1 MCADTFY
8 TSDTLLDNNSCL
20 DSAPSLPH
28 LLFHGTTWHSRLL
41 PSAHK
46 FAYPYRYWGVNISAL
61 AAGQPLPEVGLYS
74 VSDSTSVT
82 EPTVRPDSLT
92 SKLLSSRLFTNS
104 KLNGLALF
112 SAKHSAIQQFCP
124 SDYLHQPDN
133 EEPQGELDK
142 DKRKAQRH
150 TGYYNKVQL
159 QAANEQLL
167 ARLNAAFIEQTGSAP
182 TGDML
187 GLVVCRNAGLYFSP
201 VNFYLGFDEQQIPSH
216 LLAEVSNT
224 PWDKRHYYGFLL
236 QGADSEFCHDKNFH
250 VSPFNPIDQQYCW
263 QVSIKHTLEDIKNS
277 TLKNTMA
284 NTNIDTQANKS
295 LLGGLQVRIAI
306 NISDVRGEVLKTGI
320 KMIGVPMSAP
330 AVRASLAKNPLMNAT
345 SLTRIYW
352 QALKLYAIKKVPY
365 VGYDEKLADSKQA
378 KQR

>member
-8 TSDTLLDNNSCL
+8 ASDTVLDNNSCL

-41 PSAHK
+41 PSVHK

-61 AAGQPLPEVGLYS
+61 AAGQPLPEVGLYT
-74 VSDSTSVT
+74 DPTSAT
-82 EPTVRPDSLT
+82 EPTAKLDSV
-92 SKLLSSRLFTNS
+92 KYRLLSRRLFANS
-104 KLNGLALF
+104 RLNGLALF

-133 EEPQGELDK
+133 EEAQVEQDK
-142 DKRKAQRH
+142 NKRKARRH
-150 TGYYNKVQL
+150 INRDNKVSL

-201 VNFYLGFDEQQIPSH
+201 VNFYLGFDELQIPSH

-263 QVSIKHTLEDIKNS
+263 QVSIKNTINDIKNS
-277 TLKNTMA
+277 TLKNTA
-284 NTNIDTQANKS
+284 PRTNADPQANES

-320 KMIGVPMSAP
+320 KMSGVPMSAP
-330 AVRASLAKNPLMNAT
+330 AVRASLAKNPLMNIT

-352 QALKLYAIKKVPY
+352 HALKLYAIKKVPY
-365 VGYDEKLADSKQA
+365 VGYDEKLADSKQ
-378 KQR
+378 R

>member
-8 TSDTLLDNNSCL
+8 ASDTVLDNNSCL

-41 PSAHK
+41 PSVHK

-61 AAGQPLPEVGLYS
+61 AAGQPLPEVGLY
-74 VSDSTSVT
+74 T
-82 EPTVRPDSLT
+82 EPTSATEPTAKLDSV
-92 SKLLSSRLFTNS
+92 KYRLLSSRLFSNS
-104 KLNGLALF
+104 RLNGLALF

-133 EEPQGELDK
+133 EEAQVEQDK
-142 DKRKAQRH
+142 NKRKARRH
-150 TGYYNKVQL
+150 INRDNKVSL

-201 VNFYLGFDEQQIPSH
+201 VNFYLGFDELQIPSH

-263 QVSIKHTLEDIKNS
+263 QVSIKNTINDIKNS
-277 TLKNTMA
+277 TLKNTA
-284 NTNIDTQANKS
+284 PRTNADPQANES

-320 KMIGVPMSAP
+320 KMSGVPMSAP
-330 AVRASLAKNPLMNAT
+330 AVRASLAKNPLMNIT

-352 QALKLYAIKKVPY
+352 HALKLYAIKKVPY
-365 VGYDEKLADSKQA
+365 VGYDEKLADSKQ
-378 KQR
+378 R

>member
-8 TSDTLLDNNSCL
+8 ASDTVLDNNSCL

-41 PSAHK
+41 PSVHK

-61 AAGQPLPEVGLYS
+61 AAGQPLPEVGLYT
-74 VSDSTSVT
+74 DPTSAT
-82 EPTVRPDSLT
+82 EPTAKLDSV
-92 SKLLSSRLFTNS
+92 KYRLLSSRLFTNS
-104 KLNGLALF
+104 RLNGLALF

-133 EEPQGELDK
+133 EEAQVEQDK
-142 DKRKAQRH
+142 NKRKARRH
-150 TGYYNKVQL
+150 INRDNKVSL

-167 ARLNAAFIEQTGSAP
+167 ARLNAAFLEQTGSAP

-201 VNFYLGFDEQQIPSH
+201 VNFYLGFDELQIPSH

-263 QVSIKHTLEDIKNS
+263 QVSIKNNINDIKNS
-277 TLKNTMA
+277 TLKNTEPR
-284 NTNIDTQANKS
+284 TNADPQANES

-320 KMIGVPMSAP
+320 KMSGVPMSAP
-330 AVRASLAKNPLMNAT
+330 AVRASLAKNPLMNIT

-352 QALKLYAIKKVPY
+352 HALKLYAIKKVPY
-365 VGYDEKLADSKQA
+365 VGYDEKLADSKQ
-378 KQR
+378 R

>member
-8 TSDTLLDNNSCL
+8 ASDTVLDNNSCL

-41 PSAHK
+41 PSVHK

-61 AAGQPLPEVGLYS
+61 AAGQPLPEVGFY
-74 VSDSTSVT
+74 T
-82 EPTVRPDSLT
+82 EPTSATEPTAKLDSV
-92 SKLLSSRLFTNS
+92 KYRLLSSRLFSNS
-104 KLNGLALF
+104 RLNGLALF

-133 EEPQGELDK
+133 EEAQVEQDK
-142 DKRKAQRH
+142 NKRKARRH
-150 TGYYNKVQL
+150 INRDNKVSL

-201 VNFYLGFDEQQIPSH
+201 VNFYLGFDELQIPSH

-263 QVSIKHTLEDIKNS
+263 QVSIKNTINDIKNS
-277 TLKNTMA
+277 TLKNTA
-284 NTNIDTQANKS
+284 PRTNADPQANES

-320 KMIGVPMSAP
+320 KMSGVPMSAP
-330 AVRASLAKNPLMNAT
+330 AVRASLAKNPLMNIT

-352 QALKLYAIKKVPY
+352 HALKLYAIKKVPY
-365 VGYDEKLADSKQA
+365 VGYDEKLADSKQ
-378 KQR
+378 R

>member
-8 TSDTLLDNNSCL
+8 TSDTVLDNNSCL

-41 PSAHK
+41 PSMHK

-61 AAGQPLPEVGLYS
+61 AAGQPLPEVGLY
-74 VSDSTSVT
+74 T
-82 EPTVRPDSLT
+82 EPTSATEPTAKLDSV
-92 SKLLSSRLFTNS
+92 KYRLLSSRLFTNS

-133 EEPQGELDK
+133 EEAQVEQDK
-142 DKRKAQRH
+142 NKRKARRH
-150 TGYYNKVQL
+150 INRDNKVSL

-201 VNFYLGFDEQQIPSH
+201 VNFYLGFDELQIPSH

-263 QVSIKHTLEDIKNS
+263 QVSIKNTINDIKNS
-277 TLKNTMA
+277 TLKNTA
-284 NTNIDTQANKS
+284 PRTNADPQANES

-320 KMIGVPMSAP
+320 KMSGVPMSAP
-330 AVRASLAKNPLMNAT
+330 AVRASLAKNPLMNIT

-352 QALKLYAIKKVPY
+352 HALKLYAIKKVPY
-365 VGYDEKLADSKQA
+365 VGYDEKLADSKQ
-378 KQR
+378 R

>member
-8 TSDTLLDNNSCL
+8 ASDTVLDNNSCL

-41 PSAHK
+41 PSVHK

-61 AAGQPLPEVGLYS
+61 AAGQPLPEVGLY
-74 VSDSTSVT
+74 T
-82 EPTVRPDSLT
+82 EPTSATEPTAKLDSVKY
-92 SKLLSSRLFTNS
+92 SLLSSRLFSNS
-104 KLNGLALF
+104 RLNGLALF

-133 EEPQGELDK
+133 EEAQVEQDK
-142 DKRKAQRH
+142 NKRKARRH
-150 TGYYNKVQL
+150 INRDNKVSL

-201 VNFYLGFDEQQIPSH
+201 VNFYLGFDELQIPSH

-263 QVSIKHTLEDIKNS
+263 QVSIKNTINDIKNS
-277 TLKNTMA
+277 TLKNTA
-284 NTNIDTQANKS
+284 PRTNADSQANES

-320 KMIGVPMSAP
+320 KMSGVPMSAP
-330 AVRASLAKNPLMNAT
+330 AVRASLAKNPLMNIT

-352 QALKLYAIKKVPY
+352 HALKLYAIKKVPY
-365 VGYDEKLADSKQA
+365 VGYDEKLADSKQ
-378 KQR
+378 R

>member
-8 TSDTLLDNNSCL
+8 ASDTVLDNNSCL

-41 PSAHK
+41 PSVHK

-61 AAGQPLPEVGLYS
+61 AAGQPLPEVGFY
-74 VSDSTSVT
+74 T
-82 EPTVRPDSLT
+82 EPTSATEPTAKLDSV
-92 SKLLSSRLFTNS
+92 KYRLLSSRLFTNS
-104 KLNGLALF
+104 RLNGLALF

-133 EEPQGELDK
+133 EEAQVEPNK
-142 DKRKAQRH
+142 NKRKARRH
-150 TGYYNKVQL
+150 INRDNKVSL

-201 VNFYLGFDEQQIPSH
+201 VNFYLGFDELQIPSH

-263 QVSIKHTLEDIKNS
+263 QVSIKNTINDIKNS
-277 TLKNTMA
+277 TLKNTA
-284 NTNIDTQANKS
+284 LRTNADPQANES

-320 KMIGVPMSAP
+320 KMSGVPMSAP
-330 AVRASLAKNPLMNAT
+330 AVRASLAKNPLMNIT

-352 QALKLYAIKKVPY
+352 HALKLYAIKKVPY
-365 VGYDEKLADSKQA
+365 VGYDEKLADSKQ
-378 KQR
+378 R

>member
-8 TSDTLLDNNSCL
+8 ASDTVLDNNSCL

-41 PSAHK
+41 PSVHK

-61 AAGQPLPEVGLYS
+61 AAGQPLPEVGLY
-74 VSDSTSVT
+74 T
-82 EPTVRPDSLT
+82 EPTSATEPTAKLDSV
-92 SKLLSSRLFTNS
+92 KYRLLSRRLFTNS
-104 KLNGLALF
+104 RLNVLALF

-133 EEPQGELDK
+133 EEAQVEQDK
-142 DKRKAQRH
+142 NKRKARRH
-150 TGYYNKVQL
+150 INRDNKVPL

-201 VNFYLGFDEQQIPSH
+201 VNFYLGFDELQIPSH

-263 QVSIKHTLEDIKNS
+263 QVSIKNTINDIKNS
-277 TLKNTMA
+277 TLKNTA
-284 NTNIDTQANKS
+284 PRTNADPQANES

-320 KMIGVPMSAP
+320 KMSGVPMSAP
-330 AVRASLAKNPLMNAT
+330 AVRASLAKNPLMNIT

-352 QALKLYAIKKVPY
+352 HALKLYAIKKVPY
-365 VGYDEKLADSKQA
+365 VGYDEKLADSKQ
-378 KQR
+378 R

>member
-8 TSDTLLDNNSCL
+8 ASDTVLDNNSCL

-41 PSAHK
+41 PSVHK

-61 AAGQPLPEVGLYS
+61 AAGQPLPEVGFY
-74 VSDSTSVT
+74 T
-82 EPTVRPDSLT
+82 EPTSATEPTAKLDSV
-92 SKLLSSRLFTNS
+92 KFRLLSRRLFTNS
-104 KLNGLALF
+104 RLNGLALF

-133 EEPQGELDK
+133 EEAQVEQDK
-142 DKRKAQRH
+142 NKRKARRH
-150 TGYYNKVQL
+150 INRDNKVSL
-159 QAANEQLL
+159 QAANEQLF

-201 VNFYLGFDEQQIPSH
+201 VNFYLGFDELQIPSH

-263 QVSIKHTLEDIKNS
+263 QVSIKNTINDIKNS
-277 TLKNTMA
+277 TLKNTA
-284 NTNIDTQANKS
+284 PRTNADPQANES

-320 KMIGVPMSAP
+320 KMSGVPMSAP
-330 AVRASLAKNPLMNAT
+330 AVRASLAKNPLMNIT

-352 QALKLYAIKKVPY
+352 HALKLYAIKKVPY
-365 VGYDEKLADSKQA
+365 VGYDEKLADSKQ
-378 KQR
+378 R

>member
-8 TSDTLLDNNSCL
+8 ASDTVLDNNSCL

-41 PSAHK
+41 PSVHK

-61 AAGQPLPEVGLYS
+61 AAGQPLPEVGLYT
-74 VSDSTSVT
+74 DPTSAT
-82 EPTVRPDSLT
+82 EPTAKLDSV
-92 SKLLSSRLFTNS
+92 KYRLLSRRLFTNS
-104 KLNGLALF
+104 RLNVLALF

-133 EEPQGELDK
+133 EEAQVEQDK
-142 DKRKAQRH
+142 NKRKARRH
-150 TGYYNKVQL
+150 INRDNKVSL

-201 VNFYLGFDEQQIPSH
+201 VNFYLGFDELQIPSH

-263 QVSIKHTLEDIKNS
+263 QVSIKNTINDIKNS
-277 TLKNTMA
+277 TLKNTA
-284 NTNIDTQANKS
+284 PRTNADPQANES

-320 KMIGVPMSAP
+320 KMSGVPMSAP
-330 AVRASLAKNPLMNAT
+330 AVRASLAKNPLMNIT

-352 QALKLYAIKKVPY
+352 HALKLYAIKKVPY
-365 VGYDEKLADSKQA
+365 VGYDEKLADSKQ
-378 KQR
+378 R

>member
-8 TSDTLLDNNSCL
+8 ASDTVLDNNSCL

-41 PSAHK
+41 PSVHK

-61 AAGQPLPEVGLYS
+61 AAGQPLPEVGLY
-74 VSDSTSVT
+74 T
-82 EPTVRPDSLT
+82 EPTSATEPTAKLDSVKYT
-92 SKLLSSRLFTNS
+92 LLSRRLFTNS
-104 KLNGLALF
+104 RLNGLALF

-133 EEPQGELDK
+133 EEAQVEQDNN
-142 DKRKAQRH
+142 KRKARRH
-150 TGYYNKVQL
+150 IGRDNKVSL

-167 ARLNAAFIEQTGSAP
+167 ARLNAAFLEQTGSAP

-201 VNFYLGFDEQQIPSH
+201 VNFYLGFDELQIPSH

-263 QVSIKHTLEDIKNS
+263 QVSIKNTINDIKNS
-277 TLKNTMA
+277 TLKNTA
-284 NTNIDTQANKS
+284 PRTNADPQANES

-320 KMIGVPMSAP
+320 KMSGVPMSAP
-330 AVRASLAKNPLMNAT
+330 AVRASLAKNPLMNIT

-352 QALKLYAIKKVPY
+352 HALKLYAIKKVPY
-365 VGYDEKLADSKQA
+365 VGYDEKLADSKQ
-378 KQR
+378 R

>member
-8 TSDTLLDNNSCL
+8 ASDTVLDNNSCL

-41 PSAHK
+41 PSVHK

-61 AAGQPLPEVGLYS
+61 AAGQPLPEVGLY
-74 VSDSTSVT
+74 T
-82 EPTVRPDSLT
+82 EPTSATEPTAKLDSV
-92 SKLLSSRLFTNS
+92 KYRLLSRRLFTNS
-104 KLNGLALF
+104 RLNGLALF

-133 EEPQGELDK
+133 EEAQVEQDK
-142 DKRKAQRH
+142 NKRKARRH
-150 TGYYNKVQL
+150 INRDNKVSL

-167 ARLNAAFIEQTGSAP
+167 ARLNAAFLEQTGSAP

-201 VNFYLGFDEQQIPSH
+201 VNFYLGFDELQIPSH

-263 QVSIKHTLEDIKNS
+263 QVSIKNTINDIKNS
-277 TLKNTMA
+277 TLKNTA
-284 NTNIDTQANKS
+284 PRTNADPQANES

-320 KMIGVPMSAP
+320 KMSGVPMSAP
-330 AVRASLAKNPLMNAT
+330 AVRASLAKNPLMNIT

-352 QALKLYAIKKVPY
+352 HALKLYAIKKVPY
-365 VGYDEKLADSKQA
+365 VGYDEKLADSKQ
-378 KQR
+378 R

>member
-8 TSDTLLDNNSCL
+8 ASDTVLDNNSCL

-41 PSAHK
+41 PSVHK

-61 AAGQPLPEVGLYS
+61 AAGQPLPEVGFY
-74 VSDSTSVT
+74 T
-82 EPTVRPDSLT
+82 EPTSATEPTAKLDSV
-92 SKLLSSRLFTNS
+92 KYRLLSSRLFSNS
-104 KLNGLALF
+104 RLNGLALF

-133 EEPQGELDK
+133 EEAQVEQDK
-142 DKRKAQRH
+142 NKRKARRH
-150 TGYYNKVQL
+150 INRDNKVSL

-167 ARLNAAFIEQTGSAP
+167 ARLNAAFLEQTGSAP

-201 VNFYLGFDEQQIPSH
+201 VNFYLGFDELQIPSH

-263 QVSIKHTLEDIKNS
+263 QVSIKNTINDIKNS
-277 TLKNTMA
+277 TLKNTA
-284 NTNIDTQANKS
+284 PRTNADPQANES

-320 KMIGVPMSAP
+320 KMSGVPMSAP
-330 AVRASLAKNPLMNAT
+330 AVRASLAKNPLMNIT

-352 QALKLYAIKKVPY
+352 HALKLYAIKKVPY
-365 VGYDEKLADSKQA
+365 VGYDEKLADSKQ
-378 KQR
+378 R

>member
-8 TSDTLLDNNSCL
+8 ASDTVLDNNSCL

-41 PSAHK
+41 PSVHK

-61 AAGQPLPEVGLYS
+61 AAGQPLPEVGLYT
-74 VSDSTSVT
+74 DPTSAT
-82 EPTVRPDSLT
+82 EPTAKLDSV
-92 SKLLSSRLFTNS
+92 KYRLLSSRLFTNS
-104 KLNGLALF
+104 RLNGLALF

-133 EEPQGELDK
+133 EEAQVEQDK
-142 DKRKAQRH
+142 NKRKARRH
-150 TGYYNKVQL
+150 INRDNKVSL

-201 VNFYLGFDEQQIPSH
+201 VNFYLGFDELQIPSH

-263 QVSIKHTLEDIKNS
+263 QVSIKNNINDIKNS
-277 TLKNTMA
+277 TLKNTEPR
-284 NTNIDTQANKS
+284 TNADPQANES

-320 KMIGVPMSAP
+320 KMSGVPMSAP
-330 AVRASLAKNPLMNAT
+330 AVRASLAKNPLMNIT

-352 QALKLYAIKKVPY
+352 HALKLYAIKKVPY
-365 VGYDEKLADSKQA
+365 VGYDEKLADSKQ
-378 KQR
+378 R

>member
-8 TSDTLLDNNSCL
+8 ASDTVLDNNSCL

-41 PSAHK
+41 PSVHK

-61 AAGQPLPEVGLYS
+61 AAGQPLPEVGLY
-74 VSDSTSVT
+74 T
-82 EPTVRPDSLT
+82 EPTSATEPTAKLDSV
-92 SKLLSSRLFTNS
+92 KYRLLSSRLFTNS
-104 KLNGLALF
+104 RLNGLALF

-133 EEPQGELDK
+133 EEAQVEQDK
-142 DKRKAQRH
+142 NKRKARRH
-150 TGYYNKVQL
+150 INRDNKVSL

-201 VNFYLGFDEQQIPSH
+201 VNFYLGFDELQIPSH

-263 QVSIKHTLEDIKNS
+263 QVSIKNTINDIKNS
-277 TLKNTMA
+277 TLKNTA
-284 NTNIDTQANKS
+284 PRTNADPQANES

-320 KMIGVPMSAP
+320 KMSGVPMSAP
-330 AVRASLAKNPLMNAT
+330 AVRASLAKNPLMNIT

-352 QALKLYAIKKVPY
+352 HALKLYAIKKVPY
-365 VGYDEKLADSKQA
+365 VGYDEKLADSKQ
-378 KQR
+378 R

>member
-8 TSDTLLDNNSCL
+8 ASDTVLDNNSCL

-41 PSAHK
+41 PSVHK

-61 AAGQPLPEVGLYS
+61 AAGQPLPEVGFY
-74 VSDSTSVT
+74 T
-82 EPTVRPDSLT
+82 EPTSATEPTAKLDSV
-92 SKLLSSRLFTNS
+92 KYRLLSSRLFTNS
-104 KLNGLALF
+104 RLNGLALF

-133 EEPQGELDK
+133 EEAQVEQDK
-142 DKRKAQRH
+142 NKRKARRH
-150 TGYYNKVQL
+150 INRDNKVPL

-201 VNFYLGFDEQQIPSH
+201 VNFYLGFDELQIPSH

-263 QVSIKHTLEDIKNS
+263 QVSIKNTINDIKNS
-277 TLKNTMA
+277 TLKNTA
-284 NTNIDTQANKS
+284 PRTNADPQANES

-320 KMIGVPMSAP
+320 KMSGVPMSAP
-330 AVRASLAKNPLMNAT
+330 AVRASLAKNPLMNIT

-352 QALKLYAIKKVPY
+352 HALKLYAIKKVPY
-365 VGYDEKLADSKQA
+365 VGYDEKLADSKQ
-378 KQR
+378 R